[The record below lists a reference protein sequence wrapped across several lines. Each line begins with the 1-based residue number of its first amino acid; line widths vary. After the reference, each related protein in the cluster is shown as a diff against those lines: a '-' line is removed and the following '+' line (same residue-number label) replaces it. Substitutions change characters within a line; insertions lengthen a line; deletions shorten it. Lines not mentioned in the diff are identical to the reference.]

1 MPHVAPRENLIVEGA
16 GGVLVPIN
24 KKQKMIDLMSHLR
37 LPVLL
42 VARTA
47 LGTINH
53 TLLSLV
59 ALRSE
64 RIEIRGVIMV
74 GKENRDNRDAVEH
87 YGDVQVVG
95 LVPPLKRLSRASLQ
109 KVFAQR
115 FDAQALRPAQPR

>member
-1 MPHVAPRENLIVEGA
+1 
-16 GGVLVPIN
+16 
-24 KKQKMIDLMSHLR
+24 MSHLR